1 MTLALAI
8 VRLSLVLENKDL
20 LIFALSLDFARYLGT
35 FDDRRTDLDISV
47 IDDRQ
52 DLIKDNCLAFAGS
65 QLLDRDDIALG
76 DLILL
81 AARLLVSQDLAVRL
95 GKDALGVYNMKYY
108 HSVKCLSSYFAHER
122 MTRLM
127 TNAIETSHMIQLT
140 SLYLPT
146 AVFMNT

>member
-1 MTLALAI
+1 MTLAFAI

-35 FDDRRTDLDISV
+35 LDDRRTDLDISV

-65 QLLDRDDIALG
+65 QFLDRDDIALG

-81 AARLLVSQDLAVRL
+81 AARFDDCV
-95 GKDALGVYNMKYY
+95 
-108 HSVKCLSSYFAHER
+108 HE
-122 MTRLM
+122 
-127 TNAIETSHMIQLT
+127 NT
-140 SLYLPT
+140 SLSITRRLRCS
-146 AVFMNT
+146 VC